1 MLGVKFS
8 IERRSESLVWSTQTT
23 SGPPDQPSKPKAPA
37 AQTNVIP
44 QVEQIEQCDCEEE
57 FVSEIIDDVFDGV
70 ESG

>member
-1 MLGVKFS
+1 MDYGARSRRLG
-8 IERRSESLVWSTQTT
+8 RLY
-23 SGPPDQPSKPKAPA
+23 QPSKPKAPA